1 MWSVRKSKERNIN
14 IVGVCETKW
23 ENKENLV
30 TDRHRYRYAGGKK
43 NDGRFRLEKFIGI
56 KYN

>member
-23 ENKENLV
+23 ENKENLAP
-30 TDRHRYRYAGGKK
+30 TDTGTDMQA
-43 NDGRFRLEKFIGI
+43 EKRTTEDLD
-56 KYN
+56 